1 MENRSNSLSATPD
14 VEDTP
19 TLHDLEREEYL
30 LQKAEDDDVERKKRA
45 ATQLAAEK
53 GLTPK
58 KSRFLDTKPE
68 VADDDV
74 YEASPSKSAYQHVEE
89 VEEVEEVDD
98 KSLPKRGEPQQ
109 RAKSPQPPGGTESPE
124 KTDFVPARLPHF
136 Q

>member
-30 LQKAEDDDVERKKRA
+30 LQKAEENDVERKKRA
-45 ATQLAAEK
+45 AAQLAVEK
-53 GLTPK
+53 GLTPR
-58 KSRFLDTKPE
+58 KSRSLSESKPE

-74 YEASPSKSAYQHVEE
+74 YEASPSKAACQHVEE
-89 VEEVEEVDD
+89 VEN
-98 KSLPKRGEPQQ
+98 KSQPKRGNSQQ
-109 RAKSPQPPGGTESPE
+109 RAKSPQPPGGTESTE